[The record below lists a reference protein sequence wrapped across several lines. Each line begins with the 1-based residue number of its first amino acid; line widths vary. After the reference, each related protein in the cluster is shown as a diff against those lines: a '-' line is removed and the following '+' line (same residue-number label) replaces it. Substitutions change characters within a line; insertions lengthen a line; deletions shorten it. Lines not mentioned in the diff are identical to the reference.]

1 VNDGDIALQKSS
13 CRQFFAA
20 LKQKLSP
27 HGAAA
32 REATRRVQICARTAC
47 REIVIID
54 N

>member
-20 LKQKLSP
+20 RKQKLSP
-27 HGAAA
+27 DGAST
-32 REATRRVQICARTAC
+32 REAIRRAQIYARTAC